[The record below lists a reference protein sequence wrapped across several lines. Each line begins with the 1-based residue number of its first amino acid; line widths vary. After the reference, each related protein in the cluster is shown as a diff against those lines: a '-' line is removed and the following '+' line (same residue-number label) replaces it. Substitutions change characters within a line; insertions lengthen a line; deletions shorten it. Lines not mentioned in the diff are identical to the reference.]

1 MAAEGGKSMLEAD
14 GICKSYYGNQV
25 LSPVSFRLP
34 AGCCIGITGE
44 NGSGKSTLLRLLA
57 QIERPDRG
65 DIRWNGTSVLGNRSF
80 LRQHLGYV
88 PQNTELMEEL
98 TVRQQLTLWH
108 RACGLNGSLPREVL
122 NLLDLEPLLQK
133 PIRQLS
139 GGMKGRVSIAAALLN
154 RPDIL
159 IMDEATAGLDS
170 NYTHRLLDWLEAHL
184 SRGGSILWCS
194 HHPEELERLCNAR
207 LVLRDGRQTL

>member
-1 MAAEGGKSMLEAD
+1 MERKTLIECCDVSLGYEGRAIWEHLNFSVHSGDYL
-14 GICKSYYGNQV
+14 
-25 LSPVSFRLP
+25 
-34 AGCCIGITGE
+34 CIVGE

-122 NLLDLEPLLQK
+122 DLLDLEPLLQK

-139 GGMKGRVSIAAALLN
+139 GGMKRRVSIAAALLN
-154 RPDIL
+154 HPDIL

>member
-1 MAAEGGKSMLEAD
+1 MLEAD
-14 GICKSYYGNQV
+14 GIYKSYYGNQV
-25 LSPVSFRLP
+25 LSPVSFCLP

-65 DIRWNGTSVLGNRSF
+65 DIRWNGESVLGNRAF

-88 PQNTELMEEL
+88 PQSTELMEEL
-98 TVRQQLTLWH
+98 TVRQQLTLWQ
-108 RACGLNGSLPREVL
+108 RACGLHGPLPREVL
-122 NLLDLEPLLQK
+122 DLLDLEPLLQK

-139 GGMKGRVSIAAALLN
+139 GGMKRRVSIAIALLN
-154 RPDIL
+154 RPGML
-159 IMDEATAGLDS
+159 IMDEATAGLDAG
-170 NYTHRLLDWLEAHL
+170 YTNRLLRFLEGHL

-194 HHPEELERLCNAR
+194 HHPEELDRLCNAR
-207 LVLRDGRQTL
+207 MVLRNGRQIV